1 MLVRK
6 CFLCI
11 ELSATAQLLFF
22 HKYEFNRFLVVQN
35 YENKIKN
42 SPISQDKGDKK
53 NVRTKNIKK
62 WQENIIFVLEM
73 KLW

>member
-1 MLVRK
+1 
-6 CFLCI
+6 
-11 ELSATAQLLFF
+11 
-22 HKYEFNRFLVVQN
+22 VQN

-53 NVRTKNIKK
+53 NVRTKKILRNGKK
-62 WQENIIFVLEM
+62 TLFFVLEM